1 MTEREKF
8 AAGAEARRA
17 VPRHGW
23 RPDEQQ
29 RQDALLR
36 YVGALANVSTAKKA
50 RPAAQAPRTALLV
63 RDLMTAPAPSVAGD
77 TNLPG
82 IVRALSEHA
91 TGSLPVADTDG
102 RVMGVVSE
110 ADLLAVVAA
119 RTHRPSAASQVRE
132 TRPTAEP
139 GEETAETLMT
149 SPAVTV
155 QPDMTVSEAAWLVA
169 LSRLKRVPVAEPD
182 GRLVGTVHRH
192 TLLDALL
199 GVDATLVEGVRGR
212 IRHVF
217 PEAADTVEVTVQQ
230 GMARLRGSVT
240 GDVGARL
247 LAEVKGLD
255 PVRDVID
262 ELTVRDG

>member
-1 MTEREKF
+1 MKEREKF

-36 YVGALANVSTAKKA
+36 YVGAIANVSAGRA
-50 RPAAQAPRTALLV
+50 APPAAQTPPTALLV
-63 RDLMTAPAPSVAGD
+63 RDLMTTPAPSVAGD
-77 TNLPG
+77 TSLPG

-91 TGSLPVADTDG
+91 TGSLPVADSNG
-102 RVMGVVSE
+102 QVVGVVSE

-119 RTHRPSAASQVRE
+119 RTHRPSSASQVRE
-132 TRPTAEP
+132 TRTTAEP

-155 QPDMTVSEAAWLVA
+155 QPDTTVSEAAWLMA

-182 GRLVGTVHRH
+182 GRLVGSVHRH

-199 GVDATLVEGVRGR
+199 GDDATILAGVRGR
-212 IRHVF
+212 IRQVL
-217 PEAADTVEVTVQQ
+217 PEAADTVEATVQQ
-230 GMARLRGSVT
+230 GVVRLRGSVT
-240 GDVGARL
+240 GDEGARL

-255 PVRDVID
+255 PVTDVLD